1 MCIGTRLRYFN
12 INAALTTVTTKTKN
26 IVDKEPADM
35 HGEDGIRFT
44 ESQKAKKEQ
53 KEREDETLKT
63 SLKKNKK

>member
-1 MCIGTRLRYFN
+1 MSDLKR
-12 INAALTTVTTKTKN
+12 KN
-26 IVDKEPADM
+26 LVDKEPADM
-35 HGEDGIRFT
+35 HGKDGIRFT

>member
-1 MCIGTRLRYFN
+1 MSDLKR
-12 INAALTTVTTKTKN
+12 KN
-26 IVDKEPADM
+26 LVDKEPADM

-44 ESQKAKKEQ
+44 ESQKANKEQ

>member
-1 MCIGTRLRYFN
+1 
-12 INAALTTVTTKTKN
+12 
-26 IVDKEPADM
+26 VDKEPADM